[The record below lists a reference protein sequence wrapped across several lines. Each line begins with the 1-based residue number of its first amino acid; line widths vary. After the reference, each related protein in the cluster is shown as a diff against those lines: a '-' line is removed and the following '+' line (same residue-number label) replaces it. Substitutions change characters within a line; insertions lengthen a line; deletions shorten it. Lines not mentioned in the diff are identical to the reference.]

1 MSDGTTA
8 YEFNGTLGDV
18 DRIVRKLVRLYGLDA
33 AARYGFTY
41 PHSWRGAYDEV
52 AFETCGRVTL
62 RQVLADVEGA
72 LNGTFTG
79 WKGGEYSYDHST
91 PVHLDSPGRCD
102 DIEGG
107 RFAGR
112 LASMALDILAAP

>member
-33 AARYGFTY
+33 AACYGFTY
-41 PHSWRGAYDEV
+41 PH
-52 AFETCGRVTL
+52 
-62 RQVLADVEGA
+62 
-72 LNGTFTG
+72 
-79 WKGGEYSYDHST
+79 
-91 PVHLDSPGRCD
+91 CD